1 MSNLIFQSFNGN
13 IKTEKS
19 FNEYKITLISN
30 KDSIVIKIEDPF
42 HIYFSK
48 FHIDYLRK
56 KKLLM
61 ANLTIEE
68 MINFINC
75 LIERNNIEIER
86 NNMNIKLILISFIP
100 LYENVELI
108 LNQQEELIKKI
119 VVKILQENKVYEEEK
134 RDLIHN
140 LDKLTREKMLIEKTN
155 V

>member
-100 LYENVELI
+100 IYENVELI

-140 LDKLTREKMLIEKTN
+140 LDKLTREKMLIE
-155 V
+155 